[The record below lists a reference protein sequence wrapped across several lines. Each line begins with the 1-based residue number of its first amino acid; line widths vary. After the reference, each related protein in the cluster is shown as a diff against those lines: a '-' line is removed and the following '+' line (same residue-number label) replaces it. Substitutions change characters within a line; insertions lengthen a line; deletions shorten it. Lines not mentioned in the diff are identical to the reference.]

1 LIVLS
6 SVSNPRVKA
15 IHHWLTGGESP
26 SSGLLPVE
34 GVKLAR
40 EALASGLPVVEAW
53 LSSEKAERGA
63 IRQMAR
69 ELEARH
75 LPVTYVTEQVFRFF
89 SGTESPQ
96 GILLIVRPAAFQ
108 WESLMAHDVLLL
120 VACEIQDP
128 GNLGT
133 ILRSAEA
140 FGVEAVA
147 VTTGSVSTGS
157 AKLMRSSA
165 GALLRLPILSGH
177 SAGELMTTL
186 TDSGFRHLAA
196 AGRGELDFRQACF
209 LGKTALWVGNE
220 GRGLPEALLTAA
232 ESRITIPLAATAE
245 SLNVAMAASIIL
257 CEAAR
262 QRTLSR
268 QQALKI
274 NSKQ

>member
-6 SVSNPRVKA
+6 SVSNPRVKTL
-15 IHHWLTGGESP
+15 HHWLVGGEPSP
-26 SSGLLPVE
+26 AGLLPVE
-34 GVKLAR
+34 GVKMAR
-40 EALASGLPVVEAW
+40 EALSSGLPVVEAW
-53 LSSEKAERGA
+53 ISSEKAERGA
-63 IRQMAR
+63 VRQLAR

-75 LPVTYVTEQVFRFF
+75 LPLTYVTDQVFRFF

-96 GILLIVRPAAFQ
+96 GILLIVRPVLVQ
-108 WESLMAHDVLLL
+108 WESLMAQDVLLL

-140 FGVEAVA
+140 FGVNAVA

-165 GALLRLPILSGH
+165 GALLRLPVLGGS
-177 SAGELMTTL
+177 SAGELMNTL
-186 TDSGFRHLAA
+186 TESGFRHLVT
-196 AGRGELDFRQACF
+196 AGRGGLDFRQAGF

-220 GRGLPEALLTAA
+220 GRGLPDALLAAA
-232 ESRITIPLAATAE
+232 ESRITIPLAATVD
-245 SLNVAMAASIIL
+245 SLNVAMATSIIL

-262 QRTLSR
+262 QRALST
-268 QQALKI
+268 
-274 NSKQ
+274 